1 MYTLYQTHCCFL
13 CLNHFELAVYT
24 LETSSSKSTIL
35 QITSCTLAIN
45 VSYRFCFV
53 VFIPLVLHGLFLYF
67 TSWCS
72 NLIAIT
78 IYNLYSQKN
87 QATNYEKTL
96 VFHGSGRKVF
106 YLSQGSAQTGAAAT
120 SMMGG
125 ASVSKI
131 YHLPFLERWRGLDTL
146 LGRSPYPSISHV
158 KHFWIDEFPAF
169 PFGGIWFLVP

>member
-1 MYTLYQTHCCFL
+1 MYTLYQTHFCFL

-78 IYNLYSQKN
+78 YIPKKTKQPTTKKHNRVSRFRKKKILSKPKDRHKQVLQQLRWWEVHRYLKYTTCLSLRG
-87 QATNYEKTL
+87 EGDWIPSWEGVHIHPGLPCKTL
-96 VFHGSGRKVF
+96 LNRWISGF
-106 YLSQGSAQTGAAAT
+106 SLS
-120 SMMGG
+120 
-125 ASVSKI
+125 VV
-131 YHLPFLERWRGLDTL
+131 YDC
-146 LGRSPYPSISHV
+146 
-158 KHFWIDEFPAF
+158 
-169 PFGGIWFLVP
+169 